1 MQTAQMTPLEVKSL
15 IKQKGWTGRALAA
28 RWGKS
33 GTWVSKIINNP
44 ERDLA
49 WDDAIR
55 GLPKMLVPRS
65 PSRNQSAWKDMK

>member
-1 MQTAQMTPLEVKSL
+1 MQTAQMTPLEVKSF

-33 GTWVSKIINNP
+33 ETWVSKIINNP

-65 PSRNQSAWKDMK
+65 PSRNQSAWKGMK